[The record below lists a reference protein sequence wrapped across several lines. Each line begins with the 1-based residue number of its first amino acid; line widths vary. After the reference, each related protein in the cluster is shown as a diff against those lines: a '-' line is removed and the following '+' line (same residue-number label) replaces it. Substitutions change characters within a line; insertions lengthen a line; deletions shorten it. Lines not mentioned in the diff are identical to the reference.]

1 MKHYLNICNLSG
13 KDLEPVDIITFGSPC
28 QDMSI
33 AGTREG
39 LKHSEQGDD
48 KTTRSGLFYEAVRI
62 IKEMREK
69 TNGRYPTFAIW
80 ENVPGAFS
88 SQKGEDFRAV
98 LEELTKVK
106 DSDAAIPRPPK
117 GKWADAGAV
126 LGDGWSIAWRVL
138 DAQFHGIPQR
148 RRRILLVTDFTGERA
163 GEILFE
169 CHGLPGYPAESG
181 APWQGTA
188 GDVAGGTTADDR
200 EGGNLTAF
208 HLTQDPISSEEVS
221 PCLSSGNPK
230 NGQATVGICAAYSF
244 DSLSSN
250 SMKSKNPISGCN
262 RVEIAKCLDTAYPC
276 PSKNQGGIAVVQT
289 VPTICLQGNGIDR
302 ADTAGC
308 NGRGWTKDVCY
319 TLNTIDRPA
328 VVCLLDDQG
337 GSILSAT
344 ENATVAPTIM
354 AQMHGNIPAVC
365 LDCRNMVGN
374 TELSATLQA
383 KGDGGFSLNYIN
395 PVVVYDAR
403 GNGDGAIVP
412 TITGD
417 HEGHI
422 SDYTAVAVE
431 TFQNTGRGWWNESS
445 VGATIRTACGGD
457 STKANVVVERVRG
470 GIRYIVRRLTPTE
483 CARLQGFSDWWS
495 ELPTITGMSDED
507 YDFWCDVLFELAK
520 IEQTARWDELSGNY
534 MVWREVKP
542 NKKKHE
548 TFEPYWLNTGKPYKP
563 KTPPQMVAWYNKL
576 HTDGAEYKMWGNG
589 VALPV
594 VRVPLHEMAK
604 LGAKTLGSLFDG
616 SGGFPLAGLL
626 DGITPL
632 WSSEIEPYPIAV
644 TRARLHH
651 VGTAG
656 MRGGIGGS

>member
-1 MKHYLNICNLSG
+1 MKINEKIKHYLNVCDING
-13 KDLEPVDIITFGSPC
+13 ADIEPVDIITFGSPC

-48 KTTRSGLFYEAVRI
+48 RTTRSGLFYEAVRI
-62 IKEMREK
+62 INEMRK
-69 TNGRYPTFAIW
+69 ATNGEYPKYAIW

-98 LEELTKVK
+98 LEELAKVK
-106 DSDAAIPRPPK
+106 DSDAIIPRPPK
-117 GKWADAGAV
+117 DKWADAGAV

-148 RRRILLVTDFTGERA
+148 RRRIILVTDFTDGRA

-188 GDVAGGTTADDR
+188 GDAAGGTTADDR
-200 EGGNLTAF
+200 EGGNA
-208 HLTQDPISSEEVS
+208 I
-221 PCLSSGNPK
+221 
-230 NGQATVGICAAYSF
+230 
-244 DSLSSN
+244 
-250 SMKSKNPISGCN
+250 
-262 RVEIAKCLDTAYPC
+262 
-276 PSKNQGGIAVVQT
+276 
-289 VPTICLQGNGIDR
+289 PTICLQGNGIDR

-308 NGRGWTKDVCY
+308 NGRGWTEDVCY

-328 VVCLLDDQG
+328 VV
-337 GSILSAT
+337 
-344 ENATVAPTIM
+344 
-354 AQMHGNIPAVC
+354 
-365 LDCRNMVGN
+365 
-374 TELSATLQA
+374 
-383 KGDGGFSLNYIN
+383 
-395 PVVVYDAR
+395 YDAR
-403 GNGDGAIVP
+403 GNGDGAIVS

-422 SDYTAVAVE
+422 SDYTAIAVE
-431 TFQNTGRGWWNESS
+431 TRWQATVYESHPQDS
-445 VGATIRTACGGD
+445 RITECADGISPTVSCKFAKGTAD
-457 STKANVVVERVRG
+457 TPIVLEQ
-470 GIRYIVRRLTPTE
+470 IRYIVRRLTPTE
-483 CARLQGFSDWWS
+483 CARLQGFPDWWS
-495 ELPTITGMSDED
+495 ELPTITDMSDED

-604 LGAKTLGSLFDG
+604 LGAKTMGSLFDG
-616 SGGFPLAGLL
+616 SSGFPLAGYM
-626 DGITPL
+626 DGIKTL
-632 WSSEIEPYPIAV
+632 WTSEIEPYPIAISK
-644 TRARLHH
+644 
-651 VGTAG
+651 GKWKE
-656 MRGGIGGS
+656 